1 MQYFG
6 TIETKYDEI
15 FLTSSYMYF
24 GAEDEV
30 ITPKELKA
38 KIKSAKEKKR
48 NIIGTIFLYNPV
60 VTPVGYDSNNYL
72 LEQNFDSYG
81 DMVELKAETYI
92 TVFKQAMREQC
103 AGKIVEIRN
112 LFNLNEQNIDA
123 ATLLA
128 KFNDDLE
135 VYNSAQNPE
144 FDREIMYQDA
154 ANLIPSG
161 KFVYFAWGDKI
172 NSKEF
177 PYIFE
182 YAKLIYDNTVKLGK
196 KAVFVYKRE
205 KSVDGAIQYLHFS
218 NPMQNPKSRKVISNA
233 IKQSFEEFP
242 PVITSYE

>member
-48 NIIGTIFLYNPV
+48 NIIGTIFLYNPI